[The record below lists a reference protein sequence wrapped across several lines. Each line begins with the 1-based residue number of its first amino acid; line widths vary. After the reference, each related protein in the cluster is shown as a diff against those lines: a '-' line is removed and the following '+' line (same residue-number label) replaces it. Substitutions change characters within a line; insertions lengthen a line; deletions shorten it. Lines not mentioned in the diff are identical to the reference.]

1 MTYYTV
7 RTKEAKYHAY
17 RVEARSQA
25 DAVAKVEFS
34 IEREYVPEGV
44 KHFYTGYKDP
54 EIGEYV
60 IDVFTLD
67 SRKIRDS
74 NASI

>member
-1 MTYYTV
+1 MPYYTV

-34 IEREYVPEGV
+34 IDREYVPKGL
-44 KHFYTGYKDP
+44 KHCYTGGDLN
-54 EIGEYV
+54 GEYV

-74 NASI
+74 NAQI

>member
-1 MTYYTV
+1 MPYYTV

-25 DAVAKVEFS
+25 DARAKVEFS

-44 KHFYTGYKDP
+44 KHFYTGGT
-54 EIGEYV
+54 ILGEHV
-60 IDVFTLD
+60 IDVITLD
-67 SRKIRDS
+67 SRKV
-74 NASI
+74 